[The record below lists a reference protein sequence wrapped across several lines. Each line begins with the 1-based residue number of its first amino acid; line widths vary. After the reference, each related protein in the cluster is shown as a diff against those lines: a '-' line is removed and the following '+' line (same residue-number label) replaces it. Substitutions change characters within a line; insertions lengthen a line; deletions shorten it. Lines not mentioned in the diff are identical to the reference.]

1 MEKTMRIHLIGG
13 ICCLLFAASSANAQ
27 ETSSGEIEAA
37 VQSYASAFNAR
48 DATKLASHWASE
60 GVYTN
65 RSTGEQVVGR
75 DAIGKQF
82 EAMFAGKDVPKLN
95 LASNSIEFVSPN
107 VALERGMATI
117 TEADESVSTTNYK
130 AVLVKHDGKWL
141 LDRVTEENDIQQASN
156 YEHLKELEWIVGT
169 WVDESDGLSIR
180 FQCNWTTNKNYISRK
195 YTVSQDG
202 NVVSSGLQMIG
213 WDAKNK
219 NIRSWLF
226 DSDGGFV
233 SGTWSGKDGR
243 WVVQSVVTLQSGEA
257 GSFTSIFRQLEDGS
271 YSWKKIN
278 RSLNGAI
285 LANINEAIVRR
296 E

>member
-1 MEKTMRIHLIGG
+1 MKKHLIGG
-13 ICCLLFAASSANAQ
+13 LCCLLLVASSVIAD
-27 ETSSGEIEAA
+27 ETSTVEIETA

-48 DATKLASHWASE
+48 DARTLANHWATE

-75 DAIGKQF
+75 DAIVKQF
-82 EAMFAGKDVPKLN
+82 AAMFAGKDVPTLN

-117 TEADESVSTTNYK
+117 TESDESVSTTNYK
-130 AVLVKHDGKWL
+130 AVLIKDDGKWL
-141 LDRVTEENDIQQASN
+141 LDRVTEENNNVQASN
-156 YEHLKELEWIVGT
+156 YEHLKDLEWIVGT
-169 WVDESDGLSIR
+169 WVDESTAQSIR
-180 FQCNWTTNKNYISRK
+180 IECDWTTNRNYISRK
-195 YTVSQDG
+195 YTVSRDG
-202 NVVSSGLQMIG
+202 DVVSSGLQVIG

-219 NIRSWLF
+219 SIRSWLF

-243 WVVQSVVTLQSGEA
+243 WVVQSVATLQNGES
-257 GSFTSIFRQLEDGS
+257 GSFTSIFQQLEDGN

-278 RSLNGAI
+278 RSLNGEI
-285 LANINEAIVRR
+285 LANISEAIVRR

>member
-1 MEKTMRIHLIGG
+1 MKKHLIGG
-13 ICCLLFAASSANAQ
+13 LCCLLLVASSVNAD
-27 ETSSGEIEAA
+27 ETSKVEIEAA

-48 DATKLASHWASE
+48 DAKTLAEHWATE

-75 DAIGKQF
+75 DAIAKQF
-82 EAMFAGKDVPKLN
+82 EAMFAGKDLPKLN

-107 VALERGMATI
+107 VALERGAATI

-130 AVLVKHDGKWL
+130 AVLIKQDGKWL
-141 LDRVTEENDIQQASN
+141 LDRVTEENNIVQTSN
-156 YEHLKELEWIVGT
+156 YEHLKELEWIIGT
-169 WVDESDGLSIR
+169 WIDESDGLSIR
-180 FQCNWTTNKNYISRK
+180 LECDWTTNKNYISRK
-195 YTVSQDG
+195 YRVSREG
-202 NVVSSGLQMIG
+202 SVVSSGLQMIG

-243 WVVQSVVTLQSGEA
+243 WVVQSVVTLQNGET

>member
-1 MEKTMRIHLIGG
+1 MKHRIAIPVV
-13 ICCLLFAASSANAQ
+13 ICCFALAGSSTNAE
-27 ETSSGEIEAA
+27 ETSTAEIEAA

-48 DATKLASHWASE
+48 DAKTLSSHWAPE
-60 GVYTN
+60 GVYIN

-75 DAIGKQF
+75 DAIGQQF
-82 EAMFAGKDVPKLN
+82 EARFAGEDVPKLI

-107 VALERGMATI
+107 VALERGTATI
-117 TEADESVSTTNYK
+117 TEVDESVSTTNYK
-130 AVLVKHDGKWL
+130 TVLIKQDGKWL
-141 LDRVTEENDIQQASN
+141 LDRVTEENNTVQASN
-156 YEHLKELEWIVGT
+156 YEHLKELEWIIGT

-180 FQCNWTTNKNYISRK
+180 YECDWTTHKNYISRK
-195 YTVSQDG
+195 YTVSREGD
-202 NVVSSGLQMIG
+202 VVSSGLQVIG

-233 SGTWSGKDGR
+233 SGTWSGQDGR
-243 WVVQSVVTLQSGEA
+243 WVVQSVATLQNGES

-278 RSLNGAI
+278 RSLNGEI

>member
-1 MEKTMRIHLIGG
+1 MKLRALLLGS
-13 ICCLLFAASSANAQ
+13 ICCFAFAASSANAE
-27 ETSSGEIEAA
+27 ETPTATIATA

-48 DATKLASHWASE
+48 DAKTLANHWATE
-60 GVYTN
+60 GVYIN

-117 TEADESVSTTNYK
+117 TESDESVTTTNYK
-130 AVLVKHDGKWL
+130 AVLIKQDGKWL
-141 LDRVTEENDIQQASN
+141 LDRVTEENDVAQASN
-156 YEHLKELEWIVGT
+156 YEHLKELEWIIGT
-169 WVDESDGLSIR
+169 WVDESNELSIR
-180 FQCNWTTNKNYISRK
+180 LECDWSTNKNYISRK

-243 WVVQSVVTLQSGEA
+243 WVVQSVVTLQNGET

>member
-1 MEKTMRIHLIGG
+1 MKKHMIGG
-13 ICCLLFAASSANAQ
+13 LCYLLFAASSVIAD
-27 ETSSGEIEAA
+27 ETSSAEIEAA

-48 DATKLASHWASE
+48 DAKTLSNHWATE

-75 DAIGKQF
+75 DAIAKQF
-82 EAMFAGKDVPKLN
+82 EAMLAGKNVPKLN

-107 VALERGMATI
+107 VALERGVATI

-130 AVLVKHDGKWL
+130 AVIIKQDGKWL
-141 LDRVTEENDIQQASN
+141 LDRVTEENNTVQASN
-156 YEHLKELEWIVGT
+156 YEHLKELEWIIGT

-180 FQCNWTTNKNYISRK
+180 YECDWTTHNNYISRK
-195 YTVSQDG
+195 YTVSREGD
-202 NVVSSGLQMIG
+202 VVSSGLQVIG

-233 SGTWSGKDGR
+233 SGTWSGNDGR
-243 WVVQSVVTLQSGEA
+243 WVVQSVATLQNGDS
-257 GSFTSIFRQLEDGS
+257 GSFTSIFRPLEDGT
-271 YSWKKIN
+271 YTWRKVN
-278 RSLNGAI
+278 RSRNGRI
-285 LANINEAIVRR
+285 LANVKGAIVRR